1 MINIK
6 AGAIAKLNFWHREC
20 REDLIGVLHSDSGVE
35 RGQMTAAAEST
46 SHFKTFRLLNMEGSG
61 ARIRDSEA
69 VIVILVFVDIII
81 REIGDSNIEAANI
94 SMGMEFRIFAGVLT
108 WEG

>member
-1 MINIK
+1 
-6 AGAIAKLNFWHREC
+6 
-20 REDLIGVLHSDSGVE
+20 
-35 RGQMTAAAEST
+35 
-46 SHFKTFRLLNMEGSG
+46 MEGSG

-94 SMGMEFRIFAGVLT
+94 SMGMEFRTFAGVLT

>member
-1 MINIK
+1 
-6 AGAIAKLNFWHREC
+6 
-20 REDLIGVLHSDSGVE
+20 
-35 RGQMTAAAEST
+35 MTTAAEST
-46 SHFKTFRLLNMEGSG
+46 SQFKSVRLLNMEGRG

-81 REIGDSNIEAANI
+81 CEIGDPNIEAANI
-94 SMGMEFRIFAGVLT
+94 SISMGFRIFAGVLT

>member
-1 MINIK
+1 
-6 AGAIAKLNFWHREC
+6 
-20 REDLIGVLHSDSGVE
+20 VE
-35 RGQMTAAAEST
+35 GR
-46 SHFKTFRLLNMEGSG
+46 G

-81 REIGDSNIEAANI
+81 CEIGDSNIEAANI
-94 SMGMEFRIFAGVLT
+94 SISMGFRIFAGVLT